1 MMDRRSDVRI
11 RVEHGSLLA

>member
-11 RVEHGSLLA
+11 RVEHGSLLT